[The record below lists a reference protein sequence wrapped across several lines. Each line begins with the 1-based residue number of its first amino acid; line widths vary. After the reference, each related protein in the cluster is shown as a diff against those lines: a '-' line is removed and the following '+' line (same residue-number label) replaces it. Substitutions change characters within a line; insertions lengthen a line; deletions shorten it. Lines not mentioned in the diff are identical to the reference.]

1 MAKLKITP
9 SSSTDLIADWRRQSI
24 YSSAPS
30 NYTPIPPSSK
40 RISIAESPSLKSIYQ
55 TRPKNQENYQT
66 PLQQFALQSS
76 NFTHTVV
83 VFCIFPNKTIMMS
96 TPLFFASTAP
106 SSSSS
111 LSYCYTPT
119 VSASKFSCLCKKPIY
134 SVKVKSWECKRS
146 IRSKELQVRSSVE
159 RPFAEAGTRSDM
171 PIREEDE
178 EENPSSLLDSE
189 MNSRPRRIAL
199 FVEPSPF
206 ASVSYFRHIYCC
218 IIFAFLLA

>member
-1 MAKLKITP
+1 
-9 SSSTDLIADWRRQSI
+9 
-24 YSSAPS
+24 
-30 NYTPIPPSSK
+30 
-40 RISIAESPSLKSIYQ
+40 
-55 TRPKNQENYQT
+55 
-66 PLQQFALQSS
+66 
-76 NFTHTVV
+76 
-83 VFCIFPNKTIMMS
+83 MS

-111 LSYCYTPT
+111 SLSYCYTPT
-119 VSASKFSCLCKKPIY
+119 VSAAKFSCFCKKSIY

-159 RPFAEAGTRSDM
+159 RPFAEAGT
-171 PIREEDE
+171 IREEDE

-206 ASVSYFRHIYCC
+206 ASVS
-218 IIFAFLLA
+218 